1 MAVKNLTGKPLTNSS
16 VLPREREQ
24 LVNNVNVCQFGQV
37 EELNELQTEAA
48 NEQQRITHCAA
59 PQGMQ

>member
-1 MAVKNLTGKPLTNSS
+1 MAVKNLTEKPLTNSS
-16 VLPREREQ
+16 VLPKEREQ

-48 NEQQRITHCAA
+48 NSTNHTHCAA
-59 PQGMQ
+59 PEGMQ